1 MAEEM
6 RCDKI
11 FRKHHPLQIFL
22 LAGAILSLAFFNA
35 APVEQSSQVR
45 DEERTDYF
53 KKWLNE
59 DVVYIITED
68 ERTVFESLTTAEER
82 ERFIE
87 QFWERRNPDPR
98 SGVNEFREEHYRRIA
113 YANER
118 FASGVPGWTTDRG
131 RIYIIHGPPD
141 GIETHPGGA
150 HRRLPTEGGG
160 MTSVHPF
167 QVWRYRYI
175 EGIGSNIEIEFV
187 DRDGANHF
195 RLALNPDEKD
205 ALLTVPG
212 AGLTLAEQMGLAQKH
227 ERPVFHAGYRDT
239 FNREARTFEDNPF
252 IRFERFARVG
262 AVQSI
267 RYNDLK
273 ELVEVQVGYQQ
284 LPFRTRKDFFHLNE
298 QEVMV
303 PISLEVDNRELTFQ
317 EEGGRHVAR
326 VAVYGIITSIT
337 NRVIA
342 EFDDDLELGFRPEQ
356 MQQARTG
363 RAIYQKTVPVARN
376 QRYRLDLVV
385 KDLNSE
391 KVGHVRES
399 IIPPPFQAD
408 TLFNSSLILSDS
420 MRPSDP
426 FAEPGMFS
434 QGDIEVQPNL
444 TAEFTQRRPVGAYLQ
459 LHNVRLD
466 QATGQPDLEILYRIL
481 QGEGEV
487 KAIADQSGE
496 SLHYVSSERVVLLRG
511 IPVHDVEPGL
521 YLLSIAVT
529 DRISGQS
536 LTVNSEF
543 RVVERTSA
551 AP

>member
-1 MAEEM
+1 M
-6 RCDKI
+6 RCTEI
-11 FRKHHPLQIFL
+11 FGKSRPLQIFL
-22 LAGAILSLAFFNA
+22 LAAASLSLAFLSA
-35 APVEQSSQVR
+35 APAEQAGQVR

-53 KKWLNE
+53 RKWLNE
-59 DVVYIITED
+59 DVVYIITEE
-68 ERTVFESLTTAEER
+68 ERGVFESLTTAEER

-113 YANER
+113 HANEQ

-187 DRDGANHF
+187 DRDGANHY
-195 RLALNPDEKD
+195 RLALHPDEKD

-212 AGLTLAEQMGLAQKH
+212 AGLTLAEQMGMAQKH

-239 FNREARTFEDNPF
+239 FNREAKTFEDNPF

-262 AVQSI
+262 AVQPI

-284 LPFRTRKDFFHLNE
+284 LPFRTRRDFVHLNE

-303 PISLEVDNRELTFQ
+303 PISLEVDNRELTFR

-337 NRVIA
+337 KRLVA
-342 EFDDDLELGFRPEQ
+342 EFDDDLELAFRAEQ

-408 TLFNSSLILSDS
+408 TLFHSSLILSDS

-426 FAEPGMFS
+426 LAEPGMFN
-434 QGDIEVQPNL
+434 QGDIDVQPNL
-444 TAEFTQRRPVGAYLQ
+444 SAEFTQRRPMGTYLQ

-466 QATGQPDLEILYRIL
+466 QATGQPDLDIRYRIL
-481 QGEGEV
+481 QDAREV
-487 KAIADQSGE
+487 KTIADQSGE
-496 SLHYVSSERVVLLRG
+496 SLHYISSDRVVLVRG
-511 IPVHDVEPGL
+511 IPVHDLAPGS
-521 YLLSIAVT
+521 YQLSVAVT

-536 LTVNSEF
+536 VTVDSPF
-543 RVVERTSA
+543 SIVERFSA

>member
-1 MAEEM
+1 M
-6 RCDKI
+6 RCTEI
-11 FRKHHPLQIFL
+11 FGNSRPLQIFV
-22 LAGAILSLAFFNA
+22 LAAASLSLAIFGA
-35 APVEQSSQVR
+35 APAGQSERIR
-45 DEERTDYF
+45 DEERIDYF
-53 KKWLNE
+53 QKWLNQ
-59 DVVYIITED
+59 DVVYIITEE
-68 ERTVFESLTTAEER
+68 ERSVFESLTTAEER

-87 QFWERRNPDPR
+87 QFWQRRDPDPR

-141 GIETHPGGA
+141 GIETHAGGA

-167 QVWRYRYI
+167 QVWRYRHI
-175 EGIGSNIEIEFV
+175 EGIGNNIEIEFV
-187 DRDGANHF
+187 DRDGANHY
-195 RLALNPDEKD
+195 RLALHPDEKD

-212 AGLTLAEQMGLAQKH
+212 AGLTLAEQMGLTQKH
-227 ERPVFHAGYRDT
+227 ERPIFQPGYRDT
-239 FNREARTFEDNPF
+239 FNREARTYLEDNPF

-262 AVQSI
+262 AVQPI

-273 ELVEVQVGYQQ
+273 ELVEVQIGYQQ
-284 LPFRTRKDFFHLNE
+284 LPFRTRRDYFHLNE
-298 QEVMV
+298 GEVMV
-303 PISLEVDNRELTFQ
+303 PISLEVDNRELTFR

-337 NRVIA
+337 NQVIA

-356 MQQARTG
+356 MPQARTG

-391 KVGHVRES
+391 KAGHVRES

-426 FAEPGMFS
+426 FAGPGMFS

-444 TAEFTQRRPVGAYLQ
+444 TAEFTPRRPMGTYLQ

-466 QATGQPDLEILYRIL
+466 QATGQPDLDIRYRIL
-481 QGEGEV
+481 QDAREV
-487 KAIADQSGE
+487 KTIADQSGE
-496 SLHYVSSERVVLLRG
+496 SLHYISSDRVVLVRG
-511 IPVHDVEPGL
+511 IPVHDLAPGS
-521 YLLSIAVT
+521 YQLSVAVT

-536 LTVNSEF
+536 VTVDSPF
-543 RVVERTSA
+543 SIVERFTA